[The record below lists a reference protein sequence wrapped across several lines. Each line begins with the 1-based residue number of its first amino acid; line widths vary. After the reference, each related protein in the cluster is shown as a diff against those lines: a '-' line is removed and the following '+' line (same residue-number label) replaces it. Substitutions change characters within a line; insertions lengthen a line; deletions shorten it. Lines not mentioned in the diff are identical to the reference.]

1 MKPLRLAVIGAG
13 RLGGFHAQ
21 KAAAREDLALIAV
34 ADPACEQRQR
44 VAAQCGCRAVADYQ
58 ELVGEIDAAIVAAP
72 TGLHHAIGLELLAS
86 GIHVLMEK
94 PLAPSAE
101 EARELVKAAD
111 ANRVVLQVGHVERFN
126 PAFTAS
132 MAHLR
137 DAKYIEAVRA
147 SGFTFRS
154 MDVGAVMDLMI
165 HDIDLVLSIVRSSV
179 RRVDAIGFS
188 VMGGHED
195 VANARVEFEN
205 GAVASLNAS
214 RVSRDPARR
223 MSVWTRQA
231 CSSIDFASRETSVIT
246 PSQVL
251 LDRQFDV
258 DSLTTEEID
267 HYREHLHEELLACE
281 TLQSEPIDALAAELN
296 DFVES
301 LRMPRHP
308 RVTGEHGAQAVEV
321 AEQILAEIESHC
333 WDGTSDGP
341 VGSHAIRHPRI
352 IPGPHWH
359 MKPSE
364 TPVKRKEA
372 G

>member
-21 KAAAREDLALIAV
+21 KAAAREDLALIGV
-34 ADPACEQRQR
+34 ADPAEGQRQR
-44 VAAQCGCRAVADYQ
+44 VAAECGCRAVADYH
-58 ELVGEIDAAIVAAP
+58 ELIGEIDAAIVAAP
-72 TGLHHAIGLELLAS
+72 TGLHHQIGTELLGS

-94 PLAPSAE
+94 PLAPTAE
-101 EARELVKAAD
+101 DAKDLVAVAE
-111 ANRVVLQVGHVERFN
+111 ANRAVLQVGHVERFN

-137 DAKYIEAVRA
+137 DAKYVEAVRA

-154 MDVGAVMDLMI
+154 MDVGVVMDLMI
-165 HDIDLVLSIVRSSV
+165 HDIDLVLSMVRSIV

-188 VMGGHED
+188 VIGGHED
-195 VANARVEFEN
+195 IANARIEFEN

-214 RVSRDPARR
+214 RVSSNPERR
-223 MSVWTRQA
+223 MSVWTNRA
-231 CSSIDFASRETSVIT
+231 CSSIDFASRETSVIR
-246 PSQVL
+246 PSQAL
-251 LDRQFDV
+251 LERQFDV
-258 DSLTTEEID
+258 DGLTTEEVD
-267 HYREHLHEELLACE
+267 HYREHLLEEHLPCE
-281 TLQSEPIDALAAELN
+281 TLQSAPVDALAAELN

-301 LRMPRHP
+301 LCMPRQP

-321 AEQILAEIESHC
+321 AEQILGEIESHC
-333 WDGTSDGP
+333 WDGTVDGP
-341 VGSHAIRHPRI
+341 AGPQGIRHPSI

-364 TPVKRKEA
+364 TPLKHKEA